1 MGELRTSMFEVA
13 VLEEYKSKFQ
23 LWKTQLNWMYSPFPS
38 KTIDS
43 TLLATSDG
51 VVCPCSS
58 REVSCPPTRIQVSL
72 SLFERNGTY

>member
-51 VVCPCSS
+51 VV
-58 REVSCPPTRIQVSL
+58 R
-72 SLFERNGTY
+72 